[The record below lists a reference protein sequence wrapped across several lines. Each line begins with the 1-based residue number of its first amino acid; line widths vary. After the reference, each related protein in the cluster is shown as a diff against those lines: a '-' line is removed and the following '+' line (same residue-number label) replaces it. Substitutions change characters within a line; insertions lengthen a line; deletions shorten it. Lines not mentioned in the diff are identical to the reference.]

1 MNEGYSMNEGCVR
14 DSQKRQQTR
23 EQRTKKMREVET
35 WRVEEDRR
43 EKGNWLVKEL
53 VKVTVAGHL
62 AVNSRVTVGAQSG
75 HSRVTVGSQSGHM
88 F

>member
-1 MNEGYSMNEGCVR
+1 
-14 DSQKRQQTR
+14 
-23 EQRTKKMREVET
+23 MREVET

-43 EKGNWLVKEL
+43 EKGNWLVEEL

-75 HSRVTVGSQSGHM
+75 HSRVTVGSYVLKHFAHNGAGAGVSL
-88 F
+88 